1 MKKLEIIALV
11 IVVVLF
17 ISVSEGKEKA
27 LFLDSTPSQTF
38 TPLRSFLERNT
49 TWEWVELSSSSGE
62 NLNLSELQK
71 EGNLLF
77 RGYEKEDLLFF
88 EAIDLQT
95 SDKILGLVRKKE
107 DQNYMIEELKEILAQ
122 EFSFHREIKILF
134 AREEY
139 GESSIILSDI
149 EGKRQIPLYT
159 TAEGYIESPILSF
172 DTRYVI
178 FVLDKGWGK
187 GIYRLSLEDRKVEEL
202 SVAGFKDYSPAISS
216 RDQIVFVSERKN
228 KQSIWEMNKDGSSQK
243 PLIEKD
249 NPLNWPAF
257 SPDSRYLA
265 YCELIDGKWSLK
277 LYDCL
282 TQKEESFDF
291 PLNVKQPVFTP
302 SGGRVIFVGEEKGR
316 GDLYSLDLVNQN
328 LTRLTYDNYP
338 KENPAPSPDGRW
350 VAFSGA
356 AEGNNWDI
364 FLLDMTKGTVNR
376 FTSSWSRE
384 THPYFSSSPVY

>member
-1 MKKLEIIALV
+1 MKKLEIIALI

-17 ISVSEGKEKA
+17 ISISEGKEKA
-27 LFLDSTPSQTF
+27 LFLDSTSSQVF
-38 TPLRSFLERNT
+38 TPLYSFLERSSR
-49 TWEWVELSSSSGE
+49 WEWVEAPSNSEENSS
-62 NLNLSELQK
+62 LSELQD
-71 EGNLLF
+71 EDVLLF

-88 EAIDLQT
+88 EVIDLQT
-95 SDKILGLVRKKE
+95 SNKILGLVRKKE
-107 DQNYMIEELKEILAQ
+107 DQNYMIEELKEKLAQ

-134 AREEY
+134 VREEY
-139 GESSIILSDI
+139 GKSSIILSDI
-149 EGKRQIPLYT
+149 EGKKQIPIYT
-159 TAEGYIESPILSF
+159 TEEGYIESPILSF

-178 FVLDKGWGK
+178 FVWDKGWGK
-187 GIYRLSLEDRKVEEL
+187 GIYRLNLENKKVEEL
-202 SVAGFKDYSPAISS
+202 SVAGFNDYSPTISS

-228 KQSIWEMNKDGSSQK
+228 KPSILKMNKDGSSQK
-243 PLIEKD
+243 PFIEKD

-257 SPDSRYLA
+257 SPDSRSLA

-277 LYDCL
+277 LYDFL
-282 TQKEESFDF
+282 TQEEETFDF

-302 SGGRVIFVGEEKGR
+302 SGGRLIFVGEEKGR

-338 KENPAPSPDGRW
+338 KEKPAPSPDGRW

-364 FLLDMTKGTVNR
+364 FLLDMNKGTVNR

-384 THPYFSSSPVY
+384 THPYFSPSPVY